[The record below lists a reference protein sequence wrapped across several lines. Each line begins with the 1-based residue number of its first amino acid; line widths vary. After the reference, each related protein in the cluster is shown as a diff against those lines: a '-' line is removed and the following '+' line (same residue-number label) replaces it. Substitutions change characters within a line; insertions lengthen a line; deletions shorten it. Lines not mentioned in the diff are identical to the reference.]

1 MPQTQTGTTINAV
14 VSLNAVT
21 GAFIFTLNDPFNM
34 LVNLK
39 NSSGIINIGS
49 SFNDKFVLANS
60 TGVTINGGNGNNI
73 YNISAAAA
81 SLNGNMIHGGRAID
95 FVTLSGSGSVID
107 LTQGGQSGIEAVVG
121 GKRLSGQSLTL
132 SLAQLSGSALTDGGS
147 GRAFAAVLGTDATIN
162 LVQTGKFKFV
172 GVVDA
177 AGNGF
182 DAAGAAISGDALSTL
197 KASVTQISSISGN
210 LAALFGGSPTG
221 TVPAKETEVSKALGA
236 YVFSDGTKAYTVWT
250 DGHVST
256 QNGKG
261 DLIADLY
268 QPAAAN
274 PTAPYV
280 YSSVAMFNNA
290 DTWAGANIFADANGV
305 QHIQLLPGNTE
316 AASAVVLRSGV
327 TGTDIHGDTGKFG
340 VSYFGL
346 GGSGGGNHIFGSKA
360 GNVFDLSLSTALQ
373 DQLTGST
380 GFDVVKAGADGADVD
395 LTASNATTSK
405 AATSIEAVVGSNVLS
420 HIQTVELDV
429 SSLRYAVDPSGAKSA
444 VFEAMLGSA
453 DDTLTLSGKGLWV
466 EIGTFAPGS
475 ELPAHAA
482 ALQHADDLNALFG
495 LSRHTAETSLVGHL
509 FEQVDLKGNAL
520 KYLTVYTDATLQV
533 DLSAPLHPLAAHG
546 DFLI

>member
-14 VSLNAVT
+14 VSLNAA
-21 GAFIFTLNDPFNM
+21 GSFIFTLNDPFNM
-34 LVNLK
+34 LINLK
-39 NSSGIINIGS
+39 NSSGIVNVGS
-49 SFNDKFVLANS
+49 SFNDKFVLAHS

-73 YNISAAAA
+73 YNVSAAAA
-81 SLNGNMIHGGRAID
+81 SLNGNVIHGGKAID
-95 FVTLSGSGSVID
+95 MVTLSGSSSVID

-121 GKRLSGQSLTL
+121 GKKLSGQSLTL
-132 SLAQLSGSALTDGGS
+132 SLAQLGGSALTDGGS

-162 LVQTGKFKFV
+162 LVQSGKFKFV

-182 DAAGAAISGDALSTL
+182 DATGAAISGDTLTAL

-221 TVPAKETEVSKALGA
+221 AVPAKETEVSKALGA

-250 DGHVST
+250 DGHIST
-256 QNGKG
+256 QTGKG

-268 QPAAAN
+268 QPAAAT
-274 PTAPYV
+274 PSAPYA

-290 DTWAGANIFADANGV
+290 DTWAGANLYADANGV
-305 QHIQLLPGNTE
+305 QHIQLLAGNTE
-316 AASAVVLRSGV
+316 AASAVVLRAGV
-327 TGTDIHGDTGKFG
+327 TGADIHGDAGKNG
-340 VSYFGL
+340 ANYFGL
-346 GGSGGGNHIFGSKA
+346 GGSGGGNHLFGSKA
-360 GNVFDLSLSTALQ
+360 GNVFDLALSTTLQ

-380 GFDVVKAGADGADVD
+380 GFDVVKAGADGSDVD
-395 LTASNATTSK
+395 LTANNATTSK
-405 AATSIEAVVGSNVLS
+405 AAASIDAVVGNNVLA
-420 HIQTVELDV
+420 HIQTVEFDV
-429 SSLRYAVDPSGAKSA
+429 GSLRYSVDPSGAKTA

-453 DDTLTLSGKGLWV
+453 DDTLTLSGKGNWV

-475 ELPAHAA
+475 ELPAHAV
-482 ALQHADDLNALFG
+482 ALQNADELDALFG
-495 LSRHTAETSLVGHL
+495 PSRHTAENSLVGHL
-509 FEQVDLKGNAL
+509 FEQVDFNGNAV

-533 DLSAPLHPLAAHG
+533 DLTAPLHPLAAHG